1 MAETTTLA
9 DWFAIG
15 AERGQTVFEKWDS
28 LTLTEAEW
36 IESDKIVLAE
46 GYTDDEDDEGVEEV
60 RWTQT
65 DALAMRLALIDTPE
79 ARELT
84 EKLDYCNWVEPTPD
98 LTYFPSSLAV
108 EAAEKAID
116 YCERRDG
123 VQADCGNVW
132 TAMEQFM
139 REASRC
145 WVDGAGGVYDDANFD
160 DEGEL

>member
-1 MAETTTLA
+1 MVEAATTLA

-28 LTLTEAEW
+28 LTLTDAEW
-36 IESDKIVLAE
+36 VESDKIVLYE
-46 GYTDDEDDEGVEEV
+46 SDEETDEDEVV

-79 ARELT
+79 TRELT

-98 LTYFPSSLAV
+98 LTYFPSGLAV
-108 EAAEKAID
+108 ESAENAID
-116 YCERRDG
+116 YCERHYG
-123 VQADCGNVW
+123 IESDCGNVW
-132 TAMEQFM
+132 TAMEAMM
-139 REASRC
+139 RKASRC
-145 WVDGAGGVYDDANFD
+145 WVDGAGSVYDDANFD

>member
-28 LTLTEAEW
+28 LTLTDAEW
-36 IESDKIVLAE
+36 IQSDKIVLAE
-46 GYTDDEDDEGVEEV
+46 YGENEEV
-60 RWTQT
+60 KWTQT

-98 LTYFPSSLAV
+98 LNYFPSSLAV
-108 EAAEKAID
+108 EAAEKAIE
-116 YCERRDG
+116 YCWDG
-123 VQADCGNVW
+123 AGDCGNVW

-145 WVDGAGGVYDDANFD
+145 WVDGAGGVYNDANFD
-160 DEGEL
+160 DEEL